1 MENTAIVEGLLFIA
15 GDEGLELE
23 QIAHAL
29 DLSESMTREVI
40 EKLQKQYESNKRGLA
55 ILNYGQVYQM
65 TTKKEHVEYYKKI
78 MEQTN
83 NSSLSQAALET
94 LAIISYRQPIT
105 RIEIEEIRGVK
116 SDSSIQNLVSKLLVQ
131 EVGRTDSPGRPI
143 LYGTTKEF
151 LDHFGLRTLK
161 ELPPL
166 SEQIDEMIEEE
177 DTDLFFTKF
186 QETISQN

>member
-1 MENTAIVEGLLFIA
+1 MENAAIVEGLLFIA
-15 GDEGLELE
+15 GDSGLEIG

-40 EKLQKQYESNKRGLA
+40 EKLQKQYESNKRGLK
-55 ILNYGQVYQM
+55 ILQHGQIYQM
-65 TTKKEHVEYYKKI
+65 TTKKEHVDYYKKI
-78 MEQTN
+78 MEQPNQNT
-83 NSSLSQAALET
+83 LSQAALET

-105 RIEIEEIRGVK
+105 RIEIEDIRGVK

-151 LDHFGLRTLK
+151 LDHFGMRSLK

-166 SEQIDEMIEEE
+166 PEQVEDTVEE
-177 DTDLFFTKF
+177 DTDLFFSKF
-186 QETISQN
+186 QETISTN